1 MAEQNEYLQEAAR
14 SIFHFSAD
22 DQIRKMCRDRI
33 EYHQDL
39 RNYERFIEKQ
49 ADIIAQKDEMLTN
62 ALAERDNALA
72 TIAAL
77 QAQLE
82 KK

>member
-1 MAEQNEYLQEAAR
+1 MAEQNEYFQEAAR
-14 SIFHFSAD
+14 SILHFSAD
-22 DQIRKMCRDRI
+22 DQIRKMCLDRI

>member
-39 RNYERFIEKQ
+39 RNYERHIAEMEEAIVNIIIEK
-49 ADIIAQKDEMLTN
+49 DN

-77 QAQLE
+77 QAQL
-82 KK
+82 KQK